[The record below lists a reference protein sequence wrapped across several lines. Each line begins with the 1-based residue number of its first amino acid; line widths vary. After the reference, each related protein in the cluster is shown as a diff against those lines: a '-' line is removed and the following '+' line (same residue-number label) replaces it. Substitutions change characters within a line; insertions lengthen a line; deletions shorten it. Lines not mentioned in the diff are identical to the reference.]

1 MEIRIQPGEWTQ
13 VSPTTRDRIML
24 WSVVPQAEGVAV
36 TLDAAQREHVRLGCH
51 ESGVWVWTVLFAPV
65 LFLPLRDFD
74 YVLCLLIFVTLIS
87 GLLLAI
93 GLRSNRWRR
102 HTETLVADMPAPATP
117 VRVDANGLTVGSTT
131 TPWSALK
138 LVLVYLRAARPS
150 PRYRF
155 RSHVQQLVLDVAG
168 KQVVLDAVAITHGQE
183 IVDTIFNRLS
193 PET

>member
-1 MEIRIQPGEWTQ
+1 
-13 VSPTTRDRIML
+13 
-24 WSVVPQAEGVAV
+24 V

-51 ESGVWVWTVLFAPV
+51 ESGVWVWTVVLGPVVFIAP
-65 LFLPLRDFD
+65 RGD
-74 YVLCLLIFVTLIS
+74 YVWILLSYLTLII

-93 GLRSNRWRR
+93 ALRSNRWRR
-102 HTETLVADMPAPATP
+102 HTETLVADMPAPGTP
-117 VRVDANGLTVGSTT
+117 VRVDPNGLTVGSTT